1 MRTVASVIVGMLR
14 DAGVDRAFS
23 VSGESYLGLLDAL
36 EHDGGIDVVT
46 CRHEGG
52 AGMMAVADAK
62 LTGRPG
68 ICMVSRG
75 PGAANAAIGVHAAYQ
90 DTVPFILF
98 VGQVAKDHLR
108 RDAFQEV
115 DYGKFFSGTA
125 KWTAELSE
133 PSRVADVMS
142 RALHVATSGTPGP
155 VVISLPE
162 DVLSQQAD
170 IPVPAPHRR
179 AAARPDAGALN
190 EVIALLK
197 GAERPLLIAGG
208 ELANDAG
215 RAQLMAAALAWS
227 LPVMCSFR
235 RHDLFPNA
243 HPLFAG
249 ELGFFNTPEQME
261 HLATTDLV
269 IAVGTRLGDL
279 TTHGYSFPMSPRPR
293 QKLIHVHRDE
303 AVLGTN
309 FAADIALPCASHV
322 FLRELAGEA
331 PARAPLRKDW
341 TCELKRHLA
350 KVTTW
355 TPRTAPDGVV
365 FGNVV
370 SALGQHIEPDA
381 IVSMD
386 AGVSAG
392 MMYRYYP
399 WSPPQILLTPVAG
412 TMGWG
417 MPGAVAASLRHPS
430 RQVICMI
437 GDGGMLMGGMELA
450 VAAARKLPITI
461 ILANNASYGAIRV
474 NLDRAFPGGRTGTEL
489 HNPDFMQLGEAF
501 GCHTFSIAT
510 ENDVAPVLERAFAQ
524 RGLTLV
530 EVRTSLSTVLPSGEK
545 APALAGA
552 SQRNLE
558 SDIGGAVQARPRTTE
573 IAE

>member
-1 MRTVASVIVGMLR
+1 MRTVASVIVEMLR
-14 DAGVDRAFS
+14 DAGVDRVFS

-36 EHDGGIDVVT
+36 EKSNGIDVIT

-62 LTGRPG
+62 LTGHPG
-68 ICMVSRG
+68 VCMVSRG
-75 PGAANAAIGVHAAYQ
+75 PGAANAAIGVHAAHQ

-98 VGQVAKDHLR
+98 VGQVAKQHLR

-125 KWTAELSE
+125 KWTVELSE
-133 PSRVADVMS
+133 PTRVADVIS
-142 RALHVATSGTPGP
+142 RAIHVATSGSPGP

-162 DVLSQQAD
+162 DVLAEPVD
-170 IPVPAPHRR
+170 VPVPRPHRR
-179 AAARPDAGALN
+179 VPARPDGPALD
-190 EVIALLK
+190 EVLALLN
-197 GAERPLLIAGG
+197 GARRPLLIAGG
-208 ELANDAG
+208 ELANAPG
-215 RAQLMAAALAWS
+215 RAELLAAATAWS

-249 ELGFFNTPEQME
+249 ELGFFNTPEQMAN
-261 HLATTDLV
+261 LAEADL
-269 IAVGTRLGDL
+269 ILAVGTRLGDL
-279 TTHGYSFPMSPRPR
+279 TTHGYTFPSSPGPR
-293 QKLIHVHRDE
+293 QRLVHVHRDE

-309 FAADIALPCASHV
+309 FVADIALPCGSQA
-322 FLRELAGEA
+322 FLRELAAVA
-331 PARAPLRKDW
+331 PAQPPRRDAW
-341 TCELKRHLA
+341 TAGLKRHLA

-355 TPRTAPDGVV
+355 IPRTAPDGVV

-370 SALGQHIEPDA
+370 AELGRHIAPDA

-399 WSPPQILLTPVAG
+399 WAPPQILLTPIAG

-417 MPGAVAASLRHPS
+417 MPGAVAAGLRHPD
-430 RQVICMI
+430 RQVVCMI

-450 VAAARKLPITI
+450 VAAGRKLPLVI

-474 NLDRAFPGGRTGTEL
+474 NLDRAYPGGRTATEL
-489 HNPDFMQLGEAF
+489 HNPDFGRLGEAF
-501 GCHTFSIAT
+501 GCRVFSIAAET
-510 ENDVAPVLERAFAQ
+510 DIAPVLAEAFA
-524 RGLTLV
+524 RRALTLV
-530 EVRTSLSTVLPSGEK
+530 EVKTSLATVLPSRQS
-545 APALAGA
+545 ASPAGM
-552 SQRNLE
+552 S
-558 SDIGGAVQARPRTTE
+558 ARADGSVTE
-573 IAE
+573 PVGVR